1 MGRKVVFSVLA
12 CLLPALLVFGAA
24 AGAQTTGRVAT
35 YSLPRFEL
43 MRDHLLPVWQEKSPD
58 IQA

>member
-24 AGAQTTGRVAT
+24 AGAQTTVG
-35 YSLPRFEL
+35 
-43 MRDHLLPVWQEKSPD
+43 
-58 IQA
+58 